1 MKNIARF
8 KNDIYAGVLGKII
21 GVYLGRPVEGWTY
34 EAIRDTFGEIN
45 YYKNH
50 RTGAPLIVPDDDISG
65 TFAFFRSL
73 EDNKFDPDIRAEQI
87 GDSWL
92 NYIIENETIL
102 WWGGLS
108 RSTEHTAYLRLKNG
122 IRAPKSGSIE
132 LNGRSM
138 AEQIGSEIF
147 IDTWAMA
154 NPGNPERAAK
164 MAREAAGVSH
174 DGIAIDAAVYLA
186 VMESLAFVE
195 KDIDR
200 LLEAGLA
207 YIENP
212 EFIRLVGAVRE
223 QCAKASDWRE
233 VRQWIADH
241 HGYEKY
247 PGNCPMV
254 TNHLTLLMAF
264 IMGGD
269 DFNKACMIACSS
281 GWDTDCNSGNVGCL
295 NGIRLG
301 LDGFRTSTDLRKA
314 VADRLYVVT
323 SDGGSC
329 ISDAVQETRKIL
341 KAACRLE
348 YEPVDFPEERLAFEY
363 PGAVQG
369 IVPYDK
375 NTEEQV
381 LCGIDNL
388 VESPLHCSPQN
399 GNEETKEYGCRLSY
413 RGLGPGVHATACID
427 TFIDLQP
434 KGKEGTS
441 YFDVLCSPSLYS
453 GQEVKAVIAAEAV
466 SPAFTFFIEYFNEK
480 DELETLSSSAFQLN
494 DGDNQIK
501 WRIPDVG
508 GHAIYRLG
516 MSLRSGALGE
526 RPGSPMEGMSG
537 AAGGSRLDGSVIIK
551 SLDWSGAPECYRMG
565 RSMEMTPTLTPWTTT
580 TSWLKTFVSSA
591 DHFCPDYT
599 TTFSISHAA
608 PNGVVTTGT
617 MDWDN
622 YSVKSV
628 ITFSQ
633 QDAAGLVARAKGHRR
648 YYGAVLKDKKAV
660 IYKQCDAKRTVV
672 AEAAFDFE
680 IDDTRELAFTLD
692 GPRLSLAVDGKTA
705 VSGQDESYLC
715 GGAGFVVDSGAIL
728 ADGFEVKRIC
738 SRRNKKD

>member
-1 MKNIARF
+1 MKNI
-8 KNDIYAGVLGKII
+8 KQVQCDIYAGVLGKII

-34 EAIRDTFGEIN
+34 EKILSQFDEIY

-50 RTGAPLIVPDDDISG
+50 KTGAPLIVPDDDISG

-73 EDNKFDPDIRAEQI
+73 EDNGFNPDLSAEQI
-87 GDSWL
+87 GDTWL

-122 IRAPKSGSIE
+122 IKAPKSGSIE

-138 AEQIGSEIF
+138 AEQIGSQIF
-147 IDTWAMA
+147 IDTWAMV

-164 MAREAAGVSH
+164 MAREAASVSH

-186 VMESLAFVE
+186 AMEAMAFEE
-195 KDIDR
+195 KDLNK
-200 LLEAGLA
+200 LLDAGLG
-207 YIENP
+207 YVDSPQLKQLVKE
-212 EFIRLVGAVRE
+212 IRERCEA
-223 QCAKASDWRE
+223 ASDWRE

-254 TNHLTLLMAF
+254 TNHLVVLMSL
-264 IMGGD
+264 IMAGD
-269 DFNKACMIACSS
+269 DFHKSCMIASSS

-301 LDGFRTSTDLRKA
+301 LDGFLKGADLRRA

-329 ISDAVQETRKIL
+329 ISDAVLETRKIV
-341 KAACRLE
+341 KAACALE
-348 YEPVDFPEERLAFEY
+348 NTSADLPKERLAFEY
-363 PGAVQG
+363 PGSVQG
-369 IVPYDK
+369 IIPYDQDV
-375 NTEEQV
+375 EEQV
-381 LCGIDNL
+381 LSGI
-388 VESPLHCSPQN
+388 
-399 GNEETKEYGCRLSY
+399 GNCDGEFGIYGCKISY
-413 RGLGPGVHATACID
+413 EGLGFGVHASVCID

-453 GQEVKAVIAAEAV
+453 GQEISAAVLAPGDVNPEFEFFLVYFDEQDQLKTIYHDPVKLLKGEQVLTWLV
-466 SPAFTFFIEYFNEK
+466 
-480 DELETLSSSAFQLN
+480 
-494 DGDNQIK
+494 
-501 WRIPDVG
+501 PDTG

-516 MSLRSGALGE
+516 IRLRSKE
-526 RPGSPMEGMSG
+526 RQ
-537 AAGGSRLDGSVIIK
+537 DGFIVLK
-551 SLDWSGAPECYRMG
+551 TLDWSNAPIRYQMG
-565 RSMEMTPTLTPWTTT
+565 GSMEMTPSLTPWTTT
-580 TSWLKTFVSSA
+580 TAWMKTFVSSA

-608 PNGVVTTGT
+608 ENGVVTTGT
-617 MDWDN
+617 QDWDH
-622 YSVKSV
+622 YSVKSR

-648 YYGAVLKDKKAV
+648 YYGAVLSQGRAV
-660 IYKQCDAKRTVV
+660 IYRQCNEERKEIAS
-672 AEAAFDFE
+672 AAYDFS
-680 IDDTRELAFTLD
+680 IDDTHELEFVLD
-692 GPRLSLAVDGKTA
+692 HSSLTFLVDGKLA
-705 VSGQDESYLC
+705 VSGDDSSYGC

-728 ADGFEVKRIC
+728 GDGFEIKR
-738 SRRNKKD
+738 

>member
-73 EDNKFDPDIRAEQI
+73 EDNKFDPDIQAEQI

-154 NPGNPERAAK
+154 NPGNLERAAK
-164 MAREAAGVSH
+164 MARE
-174 DGIAIDAAVYLA
+174 
-186 VMESLAFVE
+186 

-200 LLEAGLA
+200 LLDAGRA

-388 VESPLHCSPQN
+388 VESPRHCDPQN

-413 RGLGPGVHATACID
+413 RGLGPGVHATASID

-453 GQEVKAVIAAEAV
+453 GQEVKAVIAAGAV

-501 WRIPDVG
+501 WQIPDVG

-516 MSLRSGALGE
+516 MSLRSGAC
-526 RPGSPMEGMSG
+526 
-537 AAGGSRLDGSVIIK
+537 GSRLDGSVIIK

>member
-1 MKNIARF
+1 MKNIIRF

-73 EDNKFDPDIRAEQI
+73 EDNKFDPGIRAEQI

-122 IRAPKSGSIE
+122 IRAPKSGSIQ

-164 MAREAAGVSH
+164 MAREAASVSH
-174 DGIAIDAAVYLA
+174 DGIAVDAAVYLA
-186 VMESLAFVE
+186 VMESMAFVE

-200 LLEAGLA
+200 LLDAGLA

-233 VRQWIADH
+233 VRQWIAEN

-254 TNHLTLLMAF
+254 TNHLTLLTAF

-269 DFNKACMIACSS
+269 DFHKSCMIACSS

-301 LDGFRTSTDLRKA
+301 LEGFKKSTDLRKA

-329 ISDAVQETRKIL
+329 ISDAVQESRKIL

-348 YEPVDFPEERLAFEY
+348 FEPVDFPEERLAFEY

-369 IVPYDK
+369 VVPYDK

-381 LCGIDNL
+381 LCGIDN
-388 VESPLHCSPQN
+388 PY
-399 GNEETKEYGCRLSY
+399 EETGEYGCRLSY

-453 GQEVKAVIAAEAV
+453 GQEVKAVIAAGEGENPV
-466 SPAFTFFIEYFNEK
+466 FTFFIEYFNEK
-480 DELETLSSSAFQLN
+480 DELETVSSSAFRLHA
-494 DGDNQIK
+494 GDNQLK
-501 WRIPDVG
+501 WLIPDVG
-508 GHAIYRLG
+508 GHAVYRLG
-516 MSLRSGALGE
+516 LSLRSGAQGE
-526 RPGSPMEGMSG
+526 LPGNPMEGLSG
-537 AAGGSRLDGSVIIK
+537 AAGCSCLDGSVTLK
-551 SLDWSGAPECYRMG
+551 SLDWSGAPECYRM
-565 RSMEMTPTLTPWTTT
+565 RKSMEMTPALTPWTTT
-580 TSWLKTFVSSA
+580 TAWLKTFVSSA

-599 TTFSISHAA
+599 TTFSISHSA
-608 PNGVVTTGT
+608 PNGVATTGT

-622 YSVKSV
+622 YTVSSV

-633 QDAAGLVARAKGHRR
+633 QDSAGLVARAKGHRR

-660 IYKQCDAKRTVV
+660 IYKQCDAERTVV

-680 IDDTRELAFTLD
+680 IDDTRKLAFTLD
-692 GPRLSLAVDGKTA
+692 GPELSLAVDGKTV
-705 VSGQDESYLC
+705 VSGLDESYLC

-728 ADGFEVKRIC
+728 ADGFEVRKIER
-738 SRRNKKD
+738 